1 MGRKALSDTG
11 RLRVAGQNG
20 MTRGIWAALASR
32 RGFLAAG
39 LAAPALT
46 TRARSQGAE
55 AAARLIVPF
64 SAGTSID
71 ALARA
76 FAEALAPEIGA
87 RPVVVNRDGAAG
99 TLGFVDLAQAAP
111 DGSTLVFAGPTQLTV
126 HPHLRRDPRLN
137 VGDYVAICQVYE
149 LYFVLVGSRAAG
161 FANTAD
167 FVARA
172 RANPGSLKIGH
183 QGRAAATHLQLM
195 GFTGAA
201 GISVNDIPY
210 RAHGQLLADLAS
222 GQLDG
227 AVVASA
233 AFDPA
238 LAPPLAI
245 FAEKPSPLYP
255 GLPTM
260 VAEGYPI
267 ALQAFGGL
275 YARTGLSPERQRTL
289 EAAGRRAFE
298 TPAFQEQVRRLGCDP
313 VYGDSAAFT
322 ARLKAESQAMQALLS
337 RLGLMGE

>member
-1 MGRKALSDTG
+1 
-11 RLRVAGQNG
+11 
-20 MTRGIWAALASR
+20 MTKGIWGVLASR
-32 RGFLAAG
+32 RGILAAG
-39 LAAPALT
+39 LAAPALV
-46 TRARSQGAE
+46 RPAFGQGPGAPL
-55 AAARLIVPF
+55 RFIVPF

-76 FAEALAPEIGA
+76 FAEALTPEVGA

-99 TLGFVDLAQAAP
+99 TLAFVDLAQAPP
-111 DGSTLVFAGPTQLTV
+111 DGGTLVFAGPTALTV
-126 HPHLRRDPRLN
+126 HPHLKRDPRLD
-137 VGDYVAICQVYE
+137 VSDYVAICQVYE
-149 LYFVLVGSRAAG
+149 LYFVLVGSKSAG
-161 FANTAD
+161 FAGVAD

-210 RAHGQLLADLAS
+210 RAHGQLLADLAN

-227 AVVASA
+227 AVVAVA

-245 FAEKPSPLYP
+245 FANKPSPLYP
-255 GLPTM
+255 GLPTI

-275 YARTGLSPERQRTL
+275 YARAGVNPEQLRAL
-289 EAAGRRAFE
+289 EAAGRRAFG
-298 TPAFQEQVRRLGCDP
+298 TPAFQEQVRRLGCEP
-313 VYGDSAAFT
+313 VFGDSAAFT
-322 ARLKAESQAMQALLS
+322 ARLKSESEAMRALLA
-337 RLGLMGE
+337 RLGLLAE